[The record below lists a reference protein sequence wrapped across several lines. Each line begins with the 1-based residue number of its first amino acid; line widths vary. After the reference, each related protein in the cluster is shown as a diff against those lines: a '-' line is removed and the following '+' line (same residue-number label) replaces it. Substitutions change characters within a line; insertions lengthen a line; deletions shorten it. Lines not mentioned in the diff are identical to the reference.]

1 MELPQHERLEKLI
14 DLQKKTLF
22 ADQILL
28 TTIQY
33 RPPQEPTVLNEN
45 GEPVPEP
52 EPEADPYSYEAV
64 PLGDQKILIGLI
76 NDEINR
82 MKL

>member
-1 MELPQHERLEKLI
+1 MDLPQHERLEKLI

-28 TTIQY
+28 TTIKYQ
-33 RPPQEPTVLNEN
+33 PPQDPEVLDEN
-45 GEPVPEP
+45 GEPVPVP
-52 EPEADPYSYEAV
+52 ESDPYSYEAI
-64 PLGDQKILIGLI
+64 PLADQKILVGLI

>member
-1 MELPQHERLEKLI
+1 MDLPQHERLERLV

-22 ADQILL
+22 SDQILFA
-28 TTIQY
+28 TIRY
-33 RPPQEPTVLNEN
+33 RPPQDPMVPDENEEPS
-45 GEPVPEP
+45 PEM
-52 EPEADPYSYEAV
+52 EPYSYETIS
-64 PLGDQKILIGLI
+64 LGDQKILVGLI

>member
-1 MELPQHERLEKLI
+1 MDLPQHERLGKLI
-14 DLQKKTLF
+14 ELQKKTLF

-28 TTIQY
+28 TTIKYQ
-33 RPPQEPTVLNEN
+33 PPQDPTVLDEN
-45 GEPVPEP
+45 GEPA
-52 EPEADPYSYEAV
+52 PEADPYSYEAI
-64 PLGDQKILIGLI
+64 PLADQKILVGLI

>member
-33 RPPQEPTVLNEN
+33 RPPQEPIVLDENE
-45 GEPVPEP
+45 EPI
-52 EPEADPYSYEAV
+52 PEADPYSYEAI
-64 PLGDQKILIGLI
+64 PLTDQKILIGLI